1 MTENAGNLV
10 MNYAS
15 FHPHNVRLLNITFFI
30 LVVAFIALGCGGGG
44 GGGGGDDGGG
54 PTPDTTAPTVPADVN
69 ATTVSTS
76 KINVTWSESRDN
88 KGVTGYRIIRTV
100 PLPEEELTVLPS
112 TGTNY
117 THTDLT
123 VNVKYCYKVTAF
135 DEAGNESDQS
145 SETCAATSL
154 VASDAS
160 AGDQFGFSV
169 AMSGAYAIVGARNG
183 DSGMTD
189 TGAAYIYR
197 RIDTD
202 TWDEGVKIVAGDADE
217 FDEFGWSVA
226 INGDVAIVGAR
237 WDDEAGDQAGAAY
250 IFQRTGPGNIWDTGT
265 KIMAQ
270 NAGSNDVFGISVA
283 ISSDFAVVGATGDD
297 NSSGA
302 IYIYKKN
309 IDNTWSPHAK
319 IPSHDAGSSDLF
331 GISVA
336 ISGDYII
343 VGATLTEAA
352 YIYHWSGSTWDFM
365 KRITAPPIET
375 QGDFFGISVAID
387 GEYALAGA
395 WAASQGA
402 GDGAA
407 YIFKRTGSDWDS
419 GVKIV
424 ASDAAVNANFGKSV
438 SIKGDYAIVGADTY
452 DAEAGLTNAG
462 AVYIFQRTG
471 PGNIWD
477 TGAQIFAVD
486 FEKDAF
492 FGNAVTISN
501 DRAIVGSLLKRAGG
515 SSTGAAYILDIPPG

>member
-1 MTENAGNLV
+1 
-10 MNYAS
+10 
-15 FHPHNVRLLNITFFI
+15 
-30 LVVAFIALGCGGGG
+30 
-44 GGGGGDDGGG
+44 
-54 PTPDTTAPTVPADVN
+54 
-69 ATTVSTS
+69 
-76 KINVTWSESRDN
+76 
-88 KGVTGYRIIRTV
+88 V
-100 PLPEEELTVLPS
+100 PLPEEELAVLPS
-112 TGTNY
+112 TGSSY
-117 THTDLT
+117 SHTDLT
-123 VNVKYCYKVTAF
+123 VNVEYCYKVTAF
-135 DEAGNESDQS
+135 DDAGNESDRS

-169 AMSGAYAIVGARNG
+169 AMSGDYAIVGARNG
-183 DSGMTD
+183 DSVMTD
-189 TGAAYIYR
+189 TGAAYIYQR
-197 RIDTD
+197 TGPD

-226 INGDVAIVGAR
+226 INGDFAIVGAR
-237 WDDEAGDQAGAAY
+237 WDDEAGEKAGAAY
-250 IFQRTGPGNIWDTGT
+250 IFQRTGPGNIWDSGT

-270 NAGSNDVFGISVA
+270 DAEKDDDFGISVA
-283 ISSDFAVVGATGDD
+283 ISSDFAVVGATGE
-297 NSSGA
+297 NSSSGA
-302 IYIYKKN
+302 IYIYEKN
-309 IDNTWSPHAK
+309 TDNTWSSHAK

-352 YIYHWSGSTWDFM
+352 YIYHWTGSTWDFM
-365 KRITAPPIET
+365 KRVTAPT
-375 QGDFFGISVAID
+375 FNQGDFFGITVAID

-395 WAASQGA
+395 WGASQA
-402 GDGAA
+402 DGAA

-419 GVKIV
+419 GEKII

-477 TGAQIFAVD
+477 TGTRILAVD

-501 DRAIVGSLLKRAGG
+501 DRAIVGSLLKRVGG
-515 SSTGAAYILDIPPG
+515 SSTGSAYILDIPHG

>member
-1 MTENAGNLV
+1 MTENAVNLV
-10 MNYAS
+10 MKYSS
-15 FHPHNVRLLNITFFI
+15 FHPHNVRLLNITFLI
-30 LVVAFIALGCGGGG
+30 LIIAFIALGCGGSG

-54 PTPDTTAPTVPADVN
+54 PTPDTTAPSVPSNVN
-69 ATTVSTS
+69 AITVSTS
-76 KINVTWSESRDN
+76 QINVTWSASTDN
-88 KGVTGYRIIRTV
+88 KGVTGYRIIRTL
-100 PLPEEELTVLPS
+100 PLPEEELAIIPS
-112 TGTNY
+112 TGSSYSYN
-117 THTDLT
+117 HTDLT
-123 VNVKYCYKVTAF
+123 VNVQYCYKVTAF
-135 DEAGNESDQS
+135 DDAGNESDRS
-145 SETCAATSL
+145 TETCAATSL

-169 AMSGAYAIVGARNG
+169 AMSGDYAIVGAQNG

-197 RIDTD
+197 RIDPD
-202 TWDEGVKIVAGDADE
+202 TWDEGVKIVADDADT
-217 FDEFGWSVA
+217 FDRFGWSVA

-237 WDDEAGDQAGAAY
+237 FDDEGGDQAGAAY

-270 NAGSNDVFGISVA
+270 DAEKNDDFGISVA
-283 ISSDFAVVGATGDD
+283 ISSDFAVVGSTGNN

-309 IDNTWSPHAK
+309 TNNTWSFHAK

-352 YIYHWSGSTWDFM
+352 YIYLWTGSTWDFM
-365 KRITAPPIET
+365 KRITAPIVT

-395 WAASQGA
+395 WAASE

-407 YIFKRTGSDWDS
+407 YIFKRSGSDWDS

-462 AVYIFQRTG
+462 AVYIFQRIG
-471 PGNIWD
+471 PGNTWD
-477 TGAQIFAVD
+477 TGTRTLAVD

-501 DRAIVGSLLKRAGG
+501 DHAIVGSLLNRAGG
-515 SSTGAAYILDIPPG
+515 SSTGSAYILDIPPG

>member
-10 MNYAS
+10 MKYAS
-15 FHPHNVRLLNITFFI
+15 FHPHNIRLLNITFFI
-30 LVVAFIALGCGGGG
+30 LIIAFITLGCGGGG
-44 GGGGGDDGGG
+44 GGGGGDDGDG

-69 ATTVSTS
+69 AITVSTS

-88 KGVTGYRIIRTV
+88 KGVNGYRIIRTV

-135 DEAGNESDQS
+135 DDAGNESDRS

-169 AMSGAYAIVGARNG
+169 AISGEYAIVGAQNG

-197 RIDTD
+197 RTDPD
-202 TWDEGVKIVAGDADE
+202 TWDEGVKIVADDADE
-217 FDEFGWSVA
+217 FDRFGWSVA
-226 INGDVAIVGAR
+226 INGDFAIVGAR
-237 WDDEAGDQAGAAY
+237 FDDEAGDQAGAAY
-250 IFQRTGPGNIWDTGT
+250 IFQRTGPNMWDTGT
-265 KIMAQ
+265 KILAQ
-270 NAGSNDVFGISVA
+270 DTEKDDDFGISVA
-283 ISSDFAVVGATGDD
+283 ISNAFAVVGATGDD
-297 NSSGA
+297 DAAFNSGA
-302 IYIYKKN
+302 IYIYQKTGN
-309 IDNTWSPHAK
+309 SWTFRTK

-352 YIYHWSGSTWDFM
+352 YIYHWTGSTWDFM
-365 KRITAPPIET
+365 KRITAPPIVT
-375 QGDFFGISVAID
+375 QGDFFGITVAID

-395 WAASQGA
+395 WAASQG
-402 GDGAA
+402 DGAA
-407 YIFKRTGSDWDS
+407 YIFKRTGSAWDS

-424 ASDAAVNANFGKSV
+424 ASDAAENANFGKSV

-462 AVYIFQRTG
+462 AVYIFQRIG
-471 PGNIWD
+471 PDNTWD
-477 TGAQIFAVD
+477 TGTRILAVD